1 MSLFARFLDV
11 ARLFSP
17 GACLLRLIPFPNEKV
32 RKKRLRMLAVRIFHF
47 FPFPTSFFYY
57 PKAVFGGGVAPN
69 SVAPHPQGWGWGA
82 RQKCIF
88 GGVAPDFAPATP
100 QGVGVIQKKSVFWGD
115 GWRRILSPP
124 TYPRE
129 NRGWR
134 GVARSGME
142 ISCSRRGGGVV
153 QTNCISGGTA
163 FCHPYPPGG
172 GVRSKKCIWR
182 GGGAGFCRSL
192 PPGGSSIKVYFEGW
206 HRIFAPLPPPGSGGR
221 LNKCIWGGEVRRFLS
236 PPGGTGGGAEW
247 RGVARS
253 PVHFWSREARS
264 GTEIWRGVA
273 RRPVHF

>member
-192 PPGGSSIKVYFEGW
+192 PPGGVLHKSVF
-206 HRIFAPLPPPGSGGR
+206 
-221 LNKCIWGGEVRRFLS
+221 
-236 PPGGTGGGAEW
+236 
-247 RGVARS
+247 
-253 PVHFWSREARS
+253 
-264 GTEIWRGVA
+264 
-273 RRPVHF
+273 

>member
-1 MSLFARFLDV
+1 MPPLPPRVWGS
-11 ARLFSP
+11 SKK
-17 GACLLRLIPFPNEKV
+17 KV
-32 RKKRLRMLAVRIFHF
+32 
-47 FPFPTSFFYY
+47 Y
-57 PKAVFGGGVAPN
+57 FGGMG
-69 SVAPHPQGWGWGA
+69 GA
-82 RQKCIF
+82 GFCRPLPTPGRT
-88 GGVAPDFAPATP
+88 GGGA
-100 QGVGVIQKKSVFWGD
+100 
-115 GWRRILSPP
+115 
-124 TYPRE
+124 E
-129 NRGWR
+129 WR
-134 GVARSGME
+134 GVAWRSPVPAGV
-142 ISCSRRGGGVV
+142 GGVV

-182 GGGAGFCRSL
+182 GVAPDFVA
-192 PPGGSSIKVYFEGW
+192 PYPQGGSSIKVYFEGW

>member
-142 ISCSRRGGGVV
+142 ISCSRRGGGGRP
-153 QTNCISGGTA
+153 NKLYFGG
-163 FCHPYPPGG
+163 HRILSPLSPRWGG
-172 GVRSKKCIWR
+172 SFEKMYLEGGWRRILSLPTPR
-182 GGGAGFCRSL
+182 GG
-192 PPGGSSIKVYFEGW
+192 PP
-206 HRIFAPLPPPGSGGR
+206 
-221 LNKCIWGGEVRRFLS
+221 
-236 PPGGTGGGAEW
+236 
-247 RGVARS
+247 
-253 PVHFWSREARS
+253 
-264 GTEIWRGVA
+264 
-273 RRPVHF
+273 